1 MAQCNLELDKPP
13 CYLNWNIN
21 DTRTCNGGAI
31 CKLVEKRYLTLQTE
45 VSASV
50 LFYLILSSVLNFIF

>member
-1 MAQCNLELDKPP
+1 MAQCSLELDKPP
-13 CYLNWNIN
+13 CYLNWTIN

-45 VSASV
+45 ISALV
-50 LFYLILSSVLNFIF
+50 LFYFILSSVFYFIF